1 MLPPETTGCVLECI
15 CTATSN
21 GQLAPRSGEIAGFV
35 QICDA
40 CHALQCNRSQI
51 VLRGLPMMEPSKQ
64 QQLTETDMNKIF
76 IALMV
81 IFFLGDPGMETLAW
95 LGDIRN
101 YVVAAAVALVS
112 TPFIISQ
119 LDG

>member
-1 MLPPETTGCVLECI
+1 
-15 CTATSN
+15 
-21 GQLAPRSGEIAGFV
+21 
-35 QICDA
+35 
-40 CHALQCNRSQI
+40 
-51 VLRGLPMMEPSKQ
+51 
-64 QQLTETDMNKIF
+64 MNKIF

-101 YVVAAAVALVS
+101 YVVAAAVALIS

>member
-1 MLPPETTGCVLECI
+1 
-15 CTATSN
+15 
-21 GQLAPRSGEIAGFV
+21 
-35 QICDA
+35 
-40 CHALQCNRSQI
+40 
-51 VLRGLPMMEPSKQ
+51 
-64 QQLTETDMNKIF
+64 MNKIF